1 MRLQDFTSV
10 PVVRVGRVIVKPS
23 VWVPPM
29 EPGRSGIESSYQQLG
44 IQEDAAFDAVQRAK
58 TRKLAACGDD
68 SQAKAQV
75 EAAYDAV
82 LMDRLK
88 RRQAGHLSSEAASA
102 SEQEAKSTTKLL
114 RFPALPRLPRLL
126 TPPGDLSA
134 DELKTRIGWPV
145 FSLAEGQQLWVPLC
159 IYTGLLAWIFLF
171 PVTTE
176 ALSLALSIGAS
187 TMIATLLWRGSGFM
201 RSILWGLAGLVV
213 GIIFGLLVMEPLV
226 TGDALQDL
234 RTSSAIALVIQLVLA
249 ITLL

>member
-10 PVVRVGRVIVKPS
+10 PVVRVSRVTVKPS
-23 VWVPPM
+23 LWVPPM
-29 EPGRSGIESSYQQLG
+29 EPGRSGIESFYQQLG
-44 IQEDAAFDAVQRAK
+44 IQEDASFDAVQRAK

-102 SEQEAKSTTKLL
+102 SEQEARATTLL

-126 TPPGDLSA
+126 MPPGDLSA

-145 FSLAEGQQLWVPLC
+145 FSLAEGQQLWLPLC
-159 IYTGLLAWIFLF
+159 VYSGLLAWVFVF
-171 PVTTE
+171 PITTE
-176 ALSLALSIGAS
+176 ALSLSLSIGAS
-187 TMIATLLWRGSGFM
+187 TMIVTLLWRGSGFM
-201 RSILWGLAGLVV
+201 RSVLWGLAGLVV
-213 GIIFGLLVMEPLV
+213 GILFGFLVTQPLV
-226 TGDALQDL
+226 SGDPLQDL
-234 RTSSAIALVIQLVLA
+234 RMSSAIALVIQLVLA